1 MWYQDIGLKKM
12 KQKKT
17 QLLKFVAVSVSSEN
31 KELKEVIKELESKY
45 QVTFDLNKYEDDE
58 DQMEI

>member
-1 MWYQDIGLKKM
+1 M
-12 KQKKT
+12 KQNKP

-31 KELKEVIKELESKY
+31 KELKEVMKELESKY

-58 DQMEI
+58 DQMGI

>member
-12 KQKKT
+12 KQNKP

-31 KELKEVIKELESKY
+31 KELKEVMKELESKY

-58 DQMEI
+58 DQMGI

>member
-12 KQKKT
+12 KQNKP

-31 KELKEVIKELESKY
+31 KELKEVMKELESKY
-45 QVTFDLNKYEDDE
+45 QAAFDLNKYEDDE